1 MAKGLKRHF
10 SREGIHMAN
19 KHRKRCSILVMR
31 KMQIETTKRYY
42 YTPLRMAIVKTKQN
56 KTPQMK
62 KQTENYKCC

>member
-10 SREGIHMAN
+10 SREGIQMAN

-31 KMQIETTKRYY
+31 KMQIKTTKRYY

-62 KQTENYKCC
+62 KQTENNKCW